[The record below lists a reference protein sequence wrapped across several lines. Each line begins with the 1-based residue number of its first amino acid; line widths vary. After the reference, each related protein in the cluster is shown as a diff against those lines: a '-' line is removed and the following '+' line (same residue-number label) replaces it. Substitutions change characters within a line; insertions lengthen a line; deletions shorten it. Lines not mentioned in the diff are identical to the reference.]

1 VGVGVNVGV
10 NVFLGVGV
18 GVGVAVG
25 IGCAQQSA
33 TPVRVVDRYVSPL
46 KQLVRLAQVN
56 PVPQAGSVGVGVGV
70 AVGIG
75 CAQQS
80 ATPVPGCRQY
90 VSPLKQLVR
99 LAQVNPVTQQAGA
112 LGVAV
117 GVGVF
122 AVPPQELG
130 TVCTGIVALDC
141 IRPWCVDEQEPARQH
156 VTRLW
161 RITRTISAAFSTV
174 LGYPDAA

>member
-1 VGVGVNVGV
+1 MGVGVIGSIGVKVGVGVGVNVGV
-10 NVFLGVGV
+10 NVFLG
-18 GVGVAVG
+18 
-25 IGCAQQSA
+25 
-33 TPVRVVDRYVSPL
+33 
-46 KQLVRLAQVN
+46 
-56 PVPQAGSVGVGVGV
+56 VGVGVGV

-99 LAQVNPVTQQAGA
+99 LAQVNPVPQAGSV
-112 LGVAV
+112 GVGV

-130 TVCTGIVALDC
+130 TVVQVLSLGLHPSV
-141 IRPWCVDEQEPARQH
+141 CVDEQEPARQ
-156 VTRLW
+156 T
-161 RITRTISAAFSTV
+161 
-174 LGYPDAA
+174 